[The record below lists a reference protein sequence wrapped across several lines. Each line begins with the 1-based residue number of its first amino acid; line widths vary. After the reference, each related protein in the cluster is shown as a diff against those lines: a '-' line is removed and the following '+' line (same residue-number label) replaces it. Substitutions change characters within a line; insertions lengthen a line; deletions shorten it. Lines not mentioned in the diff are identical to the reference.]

1 MTALVVVFLGIALI
15 VSLVTTHNSEYEE
28 IQRDA
33 ENEK

>member
-15 VSLVTTHNSEYEE
+15 ASLITTHNSEHEE

>member
-1 MTALVVVFLGIALI
+1 MTVIVVVFLGIAL
-15 VSLVTTHNSEYEE
+15 VASLITTHNSEYEQ